1 LTLALRTPNRAR
13 PLSLGGFDGEQ
24 DQGDDKV
31 AAHQLCDED
40 AVA

>member
-1 LTLALRTPNRAR
+1 LTLAVRTPNRAR

-24 DQGDDKV
+24 DEGDEKV
-31 AAHQLCDED
+31 AAHQVYGED